1 MPAALNNLP
10 AAPSGNTGGTG
21 APGGAAAASTLLGI
35 ALNAPAPEAGAPG
48 GTGAQTTAP
57 TSILGDF
64 LQVLVG
70 TISANPAAEAAALP
84 QSSGTAP
91 APDSPGHTPSGG
103 ADPSKDKPEDLA
115 SWLAQMLMPPAAA
128 PIPMQAAPQT
138 APSAHAEPAASTP
151 AQSGGVSALDVL
163 KLLEGTVAASSD
175 AQASPLPTPPLH
187 SSASPEPTSPT
198 PDGAST
204 APVAAAPVPG
214 IGHAAAP
221 HVPAPTEAAVL
232 RTPVSAAGWREE
244 LGAHL
249 TWMAHKGIESGS
261 LQVTPPDLGPIEVRI
276 AVHDAQASVWFG
288 AAHADTRAAL
298 EQALPRLR
306 ELFASQGLAL
316 ADAGVFREPPRQQQ
330 PPPGAPTSSEQ
341 REVDGTRSVSATP
354 QSGIGLIDLYA

>member
-10 AAPSGNTGGTG
+10 AAPGGTG
-21 APGGAAAASTLLGI
+21 GGTGMSGGAAAASTPLGI
-35 ALNAPAPEAGAPG
+35 ALNAAAPEAGAASG
-48 GTGAQTTAP
+48 SGAQTAAP
-57 TSILGDF
+57 LSILGDF

-70 TISANPAAEAAALP
+70 TLSANPAAEAAALP
-84 QSSGTAP
+84 QSSGTAST
-91 APDSPGHTPSGG
+91 PDSSGHTPSGEAG
-103 ADPSKDKPEDLA
+103 QTKDKPEDLA
-115 SWLAQMLMPPAAA
+115 SWLAQMLMPPGAA
-128 PIPMQAAPQT
+128 PIPMQAAPAT
-138 APSAHAEPAASTP
+138 APSAHAETAASTA

-163 KLLEGTVAASSD
+163 KLLEGTVSASND
-175 AQASPLPTPPLH
+175 AQANALPATPPH
-187 SSASPEPTSPT
+187 SSASPEPAPST
-198 PDGAST
+198 PDGAN
-204 APVAAAPVPG
+204 AAAVAASPAPG
-214 IGHAAAP
+214 IGHAPAPHTAAP
-221 HVPAPTEAAVL
+221 AEMAAL
-232 RTPVSAAGWREE
+232 RTPVGSAGWREE

-298 EQALPRLR
+298 EQTLPRLR

-330 PPPGAPTSSEQ
+330 PPSAPSSSEPS
-341 REVDGTRSVSATP
+341 EVDGTRSVSATP